1 MSAQTAVTDEFMADC
16 LASRLVDSYKV
27 ALISERARGSY
38 GAHTKN
44 YSELGIDE
52 VQGAGYQA
60 GGMPLTGQKIVLEN
74 GRVCLDFDDVRWLGA
89 DIYAIGALIY
99 SPSRGNRAVCVLDFG
114 GVNAAVNGGTFVLPM
129 NCPVRL

>member
-1 MSAQTAVTDEFMADC
+1 MSAETAVTDVFMADC
-16 LASRLVDSYKV
+16 LSARLADSYKV
-27 ALISERARGSY
+27 ALIAERARGSY

-52 VQGAGYQA
+52 VQGAGYQQ
-60 GGMPLTGQKIVLEN
+60 GGMPLTGPKIVLQN

-99 SPSRGNRAVCVLDFG
+99 SPSRAGRAVCVLDFG
-114 GVNAAVNGGTFVLPM
+114 GVNAAVNGATFVLPID
-129 NCPVRL
+129 CPVRL